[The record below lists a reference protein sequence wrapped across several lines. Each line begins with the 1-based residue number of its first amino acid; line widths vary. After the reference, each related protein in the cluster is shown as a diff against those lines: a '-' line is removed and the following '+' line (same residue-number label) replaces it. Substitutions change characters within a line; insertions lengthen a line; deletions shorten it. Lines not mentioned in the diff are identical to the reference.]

1 VCFAPVKMHTSLQAP
16 TAVTMCTSALLACY
30 TAHATAHIHTLH
42 YTATTHR
49 LQAEAAAAALRVAEL
64 EALYRDETA
73 LRKKYWNMM
82 EDMKGK
88 IRVFA
93 RCRPFA
99 AYEKERGC
107 SQCVAFLD
115 ETTLE
120 VTGTRGPKQFV
131 FDNAFPPS
139 TGQVR

>member
-1 VCFAPVKMHTSLQAP
+1 M
-16 TAVTMCTSALLACY
+16 LLLN
-30 TAHATAHIHTLH
+30 TLH
-42 YTATTHR
+42 HYHTASRYYYCNHR
-49 LQAEAAAAALRVAEL
+49 LQAEAAAAAQRVAEL

-139 TGQVR
+139 IGQVRWYF